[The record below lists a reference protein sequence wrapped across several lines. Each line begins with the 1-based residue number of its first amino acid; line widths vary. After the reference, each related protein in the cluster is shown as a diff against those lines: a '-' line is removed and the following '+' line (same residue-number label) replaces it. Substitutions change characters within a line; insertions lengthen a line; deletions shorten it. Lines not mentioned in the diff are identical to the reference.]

1 MPAEADQAPDLSG
14 VFVSEGEIEGH
25 PSLTILNFS
34 PPAPPYTH
42 HFFLI
47 LRINLWPIRHPTQ
60 LNMIAFT
67 EAHWC

>member
-34 PPAPPYTH
+34 PPAPP
-42 HFFLI
+42 
-47 LRINLWPIRHPTQ
+47 PIYSPLFPHPQ
-60 LNMIAFT
+60 DQSLAY
-67 EAHWC
+67 

>member
-14 VFVSEGEIEGH
+14 VFVSDGEIEGH
-25 PSLTILNFS
+25 PSLTILN
-34 PPAPPYTH
+34 PPQYTH

-47 LRINLWPIRHPTQ
+47 RRINLWPIRHPTQ